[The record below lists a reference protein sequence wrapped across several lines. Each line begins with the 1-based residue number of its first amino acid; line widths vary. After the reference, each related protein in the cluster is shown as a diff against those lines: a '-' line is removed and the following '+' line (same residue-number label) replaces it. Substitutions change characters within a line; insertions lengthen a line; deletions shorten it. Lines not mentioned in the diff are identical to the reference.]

1 MNINRENKIELT
13 FIGFGILMVV
23 LVVLFVVQSFS
34 FLLGNVIVAMD
45 KKSNEPKAA
54 IRFQIER
61 AEAVIKK

>member
-1 MNINRENKIELT
+1 MNRENKIELT
-13 FIGFGILMVV
+13 FMGFGILMVV
-23 LVVLFVVQSFS
+23 IVVLFAVQSFG

-45 KKSNEPKAA
+45 KKLNEPRTA